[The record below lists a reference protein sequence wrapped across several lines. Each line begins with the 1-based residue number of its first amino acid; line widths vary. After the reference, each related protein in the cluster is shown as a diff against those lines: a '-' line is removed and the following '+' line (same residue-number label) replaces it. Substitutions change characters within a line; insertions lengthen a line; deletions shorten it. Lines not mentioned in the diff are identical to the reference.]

1 MGNFHGCDML
11 CSDDIKNL
19 WDQRDEKFSIMCV
32 KHKHSPKENIKF
44 QGEIQSS
51 YPKELSSLMLF
62 NTAKCKALTLDY
74 VNTASGLD
82 LHRFNWLESG
92 N

>member
-1 MGNFHGCDML
+1 MGYSGWAIFMDCDML

-51 YPKELSSLMLF
+51 YPKKELELF
-62 NTAKCKALTLDY
+62 NA
-74 VNTASGLD
+74 
-82 LHRFNWLESG
+82 F
-92 N
+92 